1 MNCPVCFS
9 PDRAPAAEH
18 NGLALYA
25 CDACRSVYMDP
36 MPAPET
42 LHALYDDPYAG
53 ATTGYYAKAEKKLR
67 RARKRARMLD
77 RYVETKDAFL
87 EIGASGGFMT
97 EAMRERGYR
106 CTGVEPDAP
115 GVAYAK
121 EHYPESSFINGFFQ
135 DVESQLGQF
144 DAIYCSEVIEHVP
157 APEPFVAAI
166 GRHLKRGGVVN
177 ITTPDVTHWN
187 KPADIKQWNEFNPPS
202 HCLYYSPQG
211 LSTIL
216 GRHGMTVFRHRFN
229 WKAGL
234 QVYARKTA

>member
-1 MNCPVCFS
+1 MPCPVCFS
-9 PDRAPAAEH
+9 PERVPAAQH
-18 NGLALYA
+18 KGLSLFA
-25 CDACRSVYMDP
+25 CAACRSVYMDP
-36 MPAPET
+36 MPQPET

-77 RYVETKDAFL
+77 RYVVSKGTFL
-87 EIGASGGFMT
+87 EIGSSGGFMT

-115 GVAYAK
+115 GVTYAQ
-121 EHYPESSFINGFFQ
+121 EHYPGSTFINGFFQ
-135 DVESQLGQF
+135 AVEAELGQF

-157 APEPFVAAI
+157 EPESFVAAI
-166 GRHLKRGGVVN
+166 GRHLSPGGVVN

-187 KPADIKQWNEFNPPS
+187 KPGDITQWNEFNPPS

-211 LSTIL
+211 LGMIL
-216 GRHGMTVFRHRFN
+216 ARHGITVFRQRFN
-229 WKAGL
+229 WKAGI